1 MGAPGAVRAHAGA
14 HPAVRRLA
22 AAAMVLG
29 AVALV
34 LGALMPWARLTA
46 PIAGTLT
53 RSGIDSGADA
63 VFCIA
68 VGAAACLVGLRTLL
82 AGAPRSG
89 SATERAV
96 AGMVGVLGL
105 ACAVFALV
113 AARHVDGRLG
123 SLLEHLPDLARRFV
137 TGEVGAGIWVVATGG
152 AVIALAALAQVL
164 APGDAERVRAG

>member
-1 MGAPGAVRAHAGA
+1 MGAPAAVRAHAGA

-22 AAAMVLG
+22 AAALVLG
-29 AVALV
+29 AVARG
-34 LGALMPWARLTA
+34 LGALMPWARLTV

-82 AGAPRSG
+82 SGGPWSG

-96 AGMVGVLGL
+96 
-105 ACAVFALV
+105 
-113 AARHVDGRLG
+113 
-123 SLLEHLPDLARRFV
+123 
-137 TGEVGAGIWVVATGG
+137 
-152 AVIALAALAQVL
+152 
-164 APGDAERVRAG
+164 